1 MMDPLKF
8 WILFNRFICTTFLDK
23 KLATKANQL
32 NTQICSGVVRRV
44 RARPVAEGFPPPCSV
59 FHFASRS
66 LPSAVALFRA
76 LVKRLLLIPVTASE
90 VRRSLL
96 SIQLV
101 LESRRGG
108 VQWIWPWSLFFVAER
123 EDCVF

>member
-1 MMDPLKF
+1 MPD
-8 WILFNRFICTTFLDK
+8 
-23 KLATKANQL
+23 L
-32 NTQICSGVVRRV
+32 NDSLRKGQPSRTAGRIYMPPFSLICSGVVRRV
-44 RARPVAEGFPPPCSV
+44 RARPVAGGFPPPCSV

-90 VRRSLL
+90 VRRVCYRFSLCW
-96 SIQLV
+96 SQDAV
-101 LESRRGG
+101 VCSGFGRG
-108 VQWIWPWSLFFVAER
+108 VCFFVAER

>member
-1 MMDPLKF
+1 MENYENQDYISNADYERSDIPS
-8 WILFNRFICTTFLDK
+8 FLAD
-23 KLATKANQL
+23 
-32 NTQICSGVVRRV
+32 SGDRHDSLSAVRC
-44 RARPVAEGFPPPCSV
+44 AGPVAGGFPPLCSV

-76 LVKRLLLIPVTASE
+76 LVKRLLLITVTARE
-90 VRRSLL
+90 IRRSLL

-108 VQWIWPWSLFFVAER
+108 V
-123 EDCVF
+123 

>member
-1 MMDPLKF
+1 F
-8 WILFNRFICTTFLDK
+8 WNIYFSLSSLPYP
-23 KLATKANQL
+23 LATKTNQPSF
-32 NTQICSGVVRRV
+32 QICSGVVRRV
-44 RARPVAEGFPPPCSV
+44 RARPAAGGFPPSFSV
-59 FHFASRS
+59 FLFASRS

-76 LVKRLLLIPVTASE
+76 LVKRLLLIPVTARE

-108 VQWIWPWSLFFVAER
+108 VQWIWLWSRIFR
-123 EDCVF
+123 G

>member
-1 MMDPLKF
+1 MPD
-8 WILFNRFICTTFLDK
+8 
-23 KLATKANQL
+23 L
-32 NTQICSGVVRRV
+32 NDSLRKGQPSRTAGRIYMPPFSLICSGVVRRV
-44 RARPVAEGFPPPCSV
+44 RARPVAGGFTRPVAGGFTPPCSV

-66 LPSAVALFRA
+66 LLSAVALFRA

-108 VQWIWPWSLFFVAER
+108 VQWIWPWSLFFR
-123 EDCVF
+123 G

>member
-1 MMDPLKF
+1 S
-8 WILFNRFICTTFLDK
+8 
-23 KLATKANQL
+23 TKANQP

-44 RARPVAEGFPPPCSV
+44 RARPVAGGFPPPCSV

-96 SIQLV
+96 SIQLL

-108 VQWIWPWSLFFVAER
+108 VQWIWPWSLFFR
-123 EDCVF
+123 G

>member
-1 MMDPLKF
+1 ESKSNFSVSL
-8 WILFNRFICTTFLDK
+8 ISNYLDFFHTK
-23 KLATKANQL
+23 KLATKANQP

-44 RARPVAEGFPPPCSV
+44 RARPVAGGFLPPCSV
-59 FHFASRS
+59 FHFAFRS

-90 VRRSLL
+90 VRRNLL
-96 SIQLV
+96 SIQLL

-108 VQWIWPWSLFFVAER
+108 VQWIWPWSLFFR
-123 EDCVF
+123 G